1 MNLVIPNGGFC
12 LVDIW
17 RVIKLVQ
24 GRSSVILSDILKVC
38 SISFFDFVVWLA
50 IDRRLELFSLLFL
63 IEKILGLLGLRLSL
77 FFH

>member
-1 MNLVIPNGGFC
+1 MKLRGERSTNQWLGNTIVVTYRVCFMNLVIPNGGFC

-38 SISFFDFVVWLA
+38 SISFFDFVV
-50 IDRRLELFSLLFL
+50 
-63 IEKILGLLGLRLSL
+63 
-77 FFH
+77 

>member
-1 MNLVIPNGGFC
+1 MKLRGERSTNQWLGNTIVVTSRVCFINLVIPNVGFC

-38 SISFFDFVVWLA
+38 SIIFFDFVV
-50 IDRRLELFSLLFL
+50 
-63 IEKILGLLGLRLSL
+63 
-77 FFH
+77 